1 MAKYAIIEEEIIVNI
16 FIADEDFVA
25 VNYSDAIICPD
36 GFGVGDRYSDGK
48 FTRVMNVMSV
58 EEVTQ

>member
-1 MAKYAIIEEEIIVNI
+1 MDKYAIIEEEIIVNI

-25 VNYSDAIICPD
+25 ANYSDAIICPD

-48 FTRVMNVMSV
+48 FMRVMNLMPV